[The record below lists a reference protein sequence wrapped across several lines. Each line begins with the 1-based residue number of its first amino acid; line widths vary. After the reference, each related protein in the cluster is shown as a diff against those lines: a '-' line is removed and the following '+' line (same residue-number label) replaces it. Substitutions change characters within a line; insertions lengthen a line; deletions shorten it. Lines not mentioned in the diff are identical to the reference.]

1 MIQRHGKKVRVKKR
15 DSPNFYFRCSL
26 INQHFKGVFTG
37 KEKSFQVKTFLE
49 VKTLLGYLFLLTV

>member
-37 KEKSFQVKTFLE
+37 KEKIRMAV
-49 VKTLLGYLFLLTV
+49 